1 MQPKKVV
8 KISDAQKRRPATRA
22 KNQKAA
28 QVSSASRARDRVRP
42 RAWVRD
48 TLSVFIFGCGI
59 FLLLSVLSHGYHLA
73 LANNTETSHNLM
85 GIAGQVV
92 AERLFNT
99 LGLVSLVPIVGLVW
113 LAFFR
118 LGGAAS
124 RARLYP
130 VPSVVLA
137 CFTFIVSLAGLIA
150 LMTQPFFRET
160 ALGGSLGSWAIGASA
175 KGLGLG
181 GSTIAMTLIAVVSLA
196 VILQRSIGDVAHALR
211 FLAQGAIVAIGVR
224 LPILLTR
231 VALIVSGLIWG
242 IVQRAFR
249 VLGRLFVLRAS
260 DEQEESAKGGLNKDV
275 SRSWSL
281 SKDEPAPA
289 KQPQQQST
297 PRERNKSVADEPESA
312 TLVDPPRE
320 VLIVKPQ
327 PRDIDGVTTLRKG
340 NRVASDSS
348 SSPAKKSDETEQAVS
363 PNPQFDSYEPP
374 AVTLLNRE
382 EAHQLG
388 EDDDELRK
396 IAEQIELK
404 LKDFNIAG
412 RVTQVHPG
420 PVITLFEFE
429 PAAGVKVGRIAALQ
443 DDLAMSLKASSIRII
458 APLPKR
464 GTVGIEVPNK
474 HRAVVRLRECLE
486 SASFA
491 SADSIL
497 SVPLGKDTYGETIV
511 VDIASMP
518 HLLMAG
524 ATGTGKSVS
533 INALLLSL
541 LYRAHPAELGLI
553 LIDPKVLE
561 LSIYEG
567 IPHLRVPVVTDPRQA
582 KGVLSWAVKEMD
594 RRYRY
599 MQKFGVRNIDGYN
612 RVVAGKS
619 PNDDDPPPNS
629 TIAVQIQMFG
639 DGEGNADAAASDGDE
654 GVDKPHVETIAA
666 ETLKPLPKLVIVID
680 ELADLM
686 LSVGREIEELIT
698 RLAQKARAAGI
709 HLIVATQRP
718 SVDVITG
725 LIKANFPARLSFRVS
740 SRIDSRTILDSMG
753 AEKLLG
759 KGDMLFMLPGAVPLK
774 RVHGAFVSDQEVQK
788 VVTAIKATCTPQ
800 YDEAI
805 IAACDKAMSEGNDGQ
820 EGGATGEGG
829 AGGDEQFDPFYD
841 KAVELVMEKGQAS
854 TSMIQRAFRIGY
866 NRAARIIEVMEREG
880 VVGKTDG
887 VRPREVIVPS
897 RMNGEQI

>member
-1 MQPKKVV
+1 MSAV
-8 KISDAQKRRPATRA
+8 QKRRPVVRA
-22 KNQKAA
+22 KNQK
-28 QVSSASRARDRVRP
+28 SASLDSSRGKTTLRP

-48 TLSVFIFGCGI
+48 TCSVLLFGLGV
-59 FLLLSVLSHGYHLA
+59 FLLLSLGSHSYHILGGA
-73 LANNTETSHNLM
+73 PVDGARNLM
-85 GIAGQVV
+85 GSAGHIV
-92 AERLFNT
+92 ATVLFGG
-99 LGLVSLVPIVGLVW
+99 LGVSALVPVLGIVW
-113 LAFFR
+113 LAIFR
-118 LGGAAS
+118 LGGDVE
-124 RARLYP
+124 RPRLYP
-130 VPSVVLA
+130 VSAVLVAASLLVVALSTVSAIIGPVGASGTVGEASFALCSRWLGIGGTAIAAALVVL
-137 CFTFIVSLAGLIA
+137 VSC
-150 LMTQPFFRET
+150 
-160 ALGGSLGSWAIGASA
+160 
-175 KGLGLG
+175 
-181 GSTIAMTLIAVVSLA
+181 AVLF
-196 VILQRSIGDVAHALR
+196 QQSIGDVAQALR
-211 FLAQGAIVAIGVR
+211 IISQTAAWLVVVKLPLFFAKLSLVCAGLVWGVLQR
-224 LPILLTR
+224 SLY
-231 VALIVSGLIWG
+231 ALSK
-242 IVQRAFR
+242 
-249 VLGRLFVLRAS
+249 LFVLRAPD
-260 DEQEESAKGGLNKDV
+260 DEERGVAAPVSK
-275 SRSWSL
+275 SRSRKLEGASEGV
-281 SKDEPAPA
+281 DPVVVAPA
-289 KQPQQQST
+289 RAEVDATKGVESVSA
-297 PRERNKSVADEPESA
+297 ER
-312 TLVDPPRE
+312 TDPI
-320 VLIVKPQ
+320 IVKPKL
-327 PRDIDGVTTLRKG
+327 RESTELKTLRP
-340 NRVASDSS
+340 SS
-348 SSPAKKSDETEQAVS
+348 ATKNSQEAETGGSPV
-363 PNPQFDSYEPP
+363 PQFDTYEPP
-374 AVTLLNRE
+374 DVALLTSE
-382 EAHQLG
+382 DAQQLG
-388 EDDDELRK
+388 DDDDELRQK
-396 IAEQIELK
+396 AEQIELK
-404 LKDFNIAG
+404 LRDFNIAG

-474 HRAVVRLRECLE
+474 HRAVVRLRDCLE
-486 SASFA
+486 SQAFS

-497 SVPLGKDTYGETIV
+497 SVPLGKDTYGDTVV

-541 LYRAHPAELGLI
+541 LYRAHPSELGLI

-612 RVVAGKS
+612 RVVEGK
-619 PNDDDPPPNS
+619 PPLDSGEPPVS
-629 TIAVQIQMFG
+629 TTAVQMQMFA
-639 DGEGNADAAASDGDE
+639 EKVAEAAPAEADP
-654 GVDKPHVETIAA
+654 DKGAIEPIAP
-666 ETLKPLPKLVIVID
+666 EQLKPLPKLVIVID

-774 RVHGAFVSDQEVQK
+774 RVHGAYVSDPEVQK
-788 VVTAIKATCTPQ
+788 VVSALKSNCPPQ
-800 YDEAI
+800 YDDAI
-805 IAACDKAMSEGNDGQ
+805 IAACDKAMSEGSGDEEGRSAEDGM
-820 EGGATGEGG
+820 
-829 AGGDEQFDPFYD
+829 GGDDEFDPFYD
-841 KAVELVMEKGQAS
+841 KAVELVIEKGQAS
-854 TSMIQRAFRIGY
+854 TSMIQRTFRIGY
-866 NRAARIIEVMEREG
+866 NRAARIIEMMEREG
-880 VVGKTDG
+880 VVGKMDG

-897 RMNGEQI
+897 RSTGS

>member
-1 MQPKKVV
+1 MFRNVV
-8 KISDAQKRRPATRA
+8 IDADESSNMSAVQKRRPVSRT

-28 QVSSASRARDRVRP
+28 SLEGPNRKGALRP

-48 TLSVFIFGCGI
+48 TLSVIIFGMGI
-59 FLLLSVLSHGYHLA
+59 FLLLSLCSHGYQLA
-73 LANNTETSHNLM
+73 AGSDISPTSNLM
-85 GIAGQVV
+85 GTAGHIV
-92 AERLFNT
+92 ATVLFGG
-99 LGLVSLVPIVGLVW
+99 LGITALLPIIGLVW
-113 LAFFR
+113 VAFFR
-118 LGGAAS
+118 LGGE
-124 RARLYP
+124 RTKQPIYP
-130 VPSVVLA
+130 PVAVGLAGALLVLA
-137 CFTFIVSLAGLIA
+137 LATITAAATRASLSGSVGSISLALCG
-150 LMTQPFFRET
+150 RW
-160 ALGGSLGSWAIGASA
+160 LGV
-175 KGLGLG
+175 G
-181 GSTIAMTLIAVVSLA
+181 GTVIAMGLVALVSFSVL
-196 VILQRSIGDVAHALR
+196 LQQSIGDVAQALR
-211 FLAQGAIVAIGVR
+211 IVDQTALWLVAVQLPLKLARFFLVCTGLVYGVLQR
-224 LPILLTR
+224 GIF
-231 VALIVSGLIWG
+231 LISK
-242 IVQRAFR
+242 
-249 VLGRLFVLRAS
+249 LFVLRAPLEEADSSPGVLKSRPRKPVLADVVNTDRPVDARVEAKPSTTMPVPLVSERS
-260 DEQEESAKGGLNKDV
+260 D
-275 SRSWSL
+275 
-281 SKDEPAPA
+281 PI
-289 KQPQQQST
+289 
-297 PRERNKSVADEPESA
+297 
-312 TLVDPPRE
+312 
-320 VLIVKPQ
+320 IVKPKL
-327 PRDIDGVTTLRKG
+327 RDSSEVKTLRPAPSSKG
-340 NRVASDSS
+340 APEPDS
-348 SSPAKKSDETEQAVS
+348 TTGAV
-363 PNPQFDSYEPP
+363 PQFDGYEPP
-374 AVTLLNRE
+374 DLSLLTRE
-382 EAHQLG
+382 DAQQLG
-388 EDDDELRK
+388 EDDNELRQK
-396 IAEQIELK
+396 AEQIELK
-404 LKDFNIAG
+404 LRDFNIAG

-474 HRAVVRLRECLE
+474 HRAVVRLRDCLE
-486 SASFA
+486 SQSFA

-497 SVPLGKDTYGETIV
+497 SIPLGKDTYGDSVV
-511 VDIASMP
+511 VDIAAMP

-541 LYRAHPAELGLI
+541 LYRAHPSELGLI

-612 RVVAGKS
+612 RVVAGK
-619 PNDDDPPPNS
+619 PPLDASEPPVSVN
-629 TIAVQIQMFG
+629 AVQMQMFG
-639 DGEGNADAAASDGDE
+639 EKAADATPAEGDAE
-654 GVDKPHVETIAA
+654 KSAVESIAP
-666 ETLKPLPKLVIVID
+666 EQLKPLPKLVIVID

-774 RVHGAFVSDQEVQK
+774 RIHGAFVTDAEVQK
-788 VVTAIKATCTPQ
+788 VVGSLKSNCPPQ

-805 IAACDKAMSEGNDGQ
+805 IAACDKAMSEG
-820 EGGATGEGG
+820 TGEEQG
-829 AGGDEQFDPFYD
+829 AGGDDGFGGESDHDPFYD
-841 KAVELVMEKGQAS
+841 KAVELVIEKGQAS
-854 TSMIQRAFRIGY
+854 TSMIQRTFRIGY
-866 NRAARIIEVMEREG
+866 NRAARIIEMMEREG
-880 VVGKTDG
+880 VVGKMDG

-897 RMNGEQI
+897 RADGT